1 MQTGSRH
8 SVPRARRTL
17 IVVLTISFLATLG
30 VASAATLGLRPD
42 TLLAVDSNQRPPTL
56 PPTTTTTIPPTTT
69 TTAPTAIGCDTFTTG
84 GPTGNNL
91 DERPQ
96 QCGNGLWN
104 ADSGEWT
111 IVGNGRVRTRHDDAT
126 ATIEVGS
133 AFVTVQATVEHSNG
147 ANRAGGVSL
156 SHNGSRREHL
166 AAVIVGPGTLQ
177 IRLVRNTNYTVLA
190 SAAITPNVS
199 QVVRFTRIGN
209 NLTVRLNGTIVLT
222 YTLTAAQASQATGTR
237 AGLYQEEGT
246 ALRYSNFFVTAPVP

>member
-17 IVVLTISFLATLG
+17 VVVLTIALTSTLG
-30 VASAATLGLRPD
+30 VASAATLGLRSD
-42 TLLAVDSNQRPPTL
+42 TLLSIDSNQRPPTL

-69 TTAPTAIGCDTFTTG
+69 TTAPTAITCDNFTTG
-84 GPTGNNL
+84 GPAGNNL
-91 DERPQ
+91 DGRPQ
-96 QCGNGLWN
+96 QCGTGAWN
-104 ADSGEWT
+104 SDSGEWT
-111 IVGNGRVRTRHDDAT
+111 IVGGGRVRTRHDDAT
-126 ATIEVGS
+126 VSIEVGS
-133 AFVTVQATVEHSNG
+133 SNVTVQATVENSNG

-156 SHNGSRREHL
+156 SHNGDRREHL

-177 IRLVRNTNYTVLA
+177 IRLVRNTNFTVLA
-190 SAAITPNVS
+190 SAAITPNQT

-209 NLTVRLNGTIVLT
+209 NLTVRLNGTIRLT

-246 ALRYSNFFVTAPVP
+246 ALRYSNFFVTAPSP

>member
-17 IVVLTISFLATLG
+17 VVVLTIAFISTLG

-42 TLLAVDSNQRPPTL
+42 TLLSIDSNQRPPTL
-56 PPTTTTTIPPTTT
+56 PSTTTTTIPPTTT
-69 TTAPTAIGCDTFTTG
+69 TTAPTAIGCDNFVAG

-91 DERPQ
+91 DGRPQ
-96 QCGNGLWN
+96 QCGTGTWN

-111 IVGNGRVRTRHDDAT
+111 IVGGKVRTKHDDAT
-126 ATIEVGS
+126 VTIQVGS
-133 AFVTVQATVEHSNG
+133 SNVTVQATVENSNG

-156 SHNGSRREHL
+156 SHNGSQREHL

-190 SAAITPNVS
+190 SAAITPNNT
-199 QVVRFTRIGN
+199 QVLRFTRIGN
-209 NLTVRLNGTIVLT
+209 NLTVRLNGTIALT
-222 YTLTAAQASQATGTR
+222 YTLSATQAAQATGTR

-246 ALRYSNFFVTAPVP
+246 ALRYSNFFVTAPSP